1 MNNSSI
7 LNSKLFKI
15 SLICAFF
22 LLAGIFPKFALS
34 QEKTTEG
41 QEKKFD
47 AKETILE
54 HIGDSHSWPVFGEH
68 TLPLPVILYTDKGIE
83 TFSSKKLDENHVYTG
98 KYYSYKLAG
107 INEAFVY

>member
-7 LNSKLFKI
+7 LNSKLFRI

-22 LLAGIFPKFALS
+22 LLAGAFPKFALS
-34 QEKTTEG
+34 QEKTAEG

-54 HIGDSHSWPVFGEH
+54 HIGDSHSWPVMIPFVHEMS
-68 TLPLPVILYTDKGIE
+68 LPLPVILYIKGEGVE
-83 TFSSKKLDENHVYTG
+83 TFSSGKLEEG
-98 KYYSYKLAG
+98 K
-107 INEAFVY
+107 V